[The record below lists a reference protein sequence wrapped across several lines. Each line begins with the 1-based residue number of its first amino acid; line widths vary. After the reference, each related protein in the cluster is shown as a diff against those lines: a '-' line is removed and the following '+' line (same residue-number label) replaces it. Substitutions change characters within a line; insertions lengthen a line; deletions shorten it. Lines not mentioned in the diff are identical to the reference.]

1 MERFSTFSQT
11 LLTESKVGGEH
22 FKIVALAQKAYQDQ
36 IEADGG
42 EHRSGPAD
50 HLLDYVEAHKRLYDM
65 KHNKGPFTSKHR
77 FDDHYDPNKP
87 NMGNPH
93 KSHGPKSKKGQ
104 INLHGADQLRDM
116 AKDKVG
122 IRWLQHDPGDV
133 MDKLYKHFDS

>member
-93 KSHGPKSKKGQ
+93 IFYGPRFKRGQVNQVEVDRLRAQAKEKG
-104 INLHGADQLRDM
+104 LHSPDD
-116 AKDKVG
+116 
-122 IRWLQHDPGDV
+122 
-133 MDKLYKHFDS
+133 